1 MVQPIVSLR
10 DVTKTFRGRAAVD
23 RLSFDVHPGEV
34 FALLGPNGAGKT
46 TTVRMLVGILAPDS
60 GSLTF
65 ALPKDARGRPDPTRT
80 AYLPEDRGLWRDQP
94 VLGTLVYLGAL
105 RGLSRKDASQRAEE
119 WLKRLDL
126 FERRHDKVET
136 LSKGNQQRVQ
146 LAAAV
151 LHRPSF
157 AILDEPFSGLDPIS
171 QDMFLTLFRT
181 IREEGT
187 TILLSAHQMDLVER
201 TADRVLL
208 VNKGREILSGG
219 IEELRRK
226 LRAGTRL
233 RIVAEDA
240 VAGDPLAG
248 LEGVVSVER
257 PSERELVVTVE
268 DGRSLSPVLA
278 RAAASFAVRS
288 VAVEEPRLHDVFVE
302 AVRRDGGAPEPE
314 EG

>member
-1 MVQPIVSLR
+1 MAQPLLSLR

-23 RLSFDVHPGEV
+23 RLSFDVQPGEV

-60 GSLTF
+60 GSLAF
-65 ALPKDARGRPDPTRT
+65 SLPRDARGRPDPTRT

-94 VLGTLVYLGAL
+94 VLGTLVYLGTL
-105 RGLSRKDASQRAEE
+105 RGLSRAEAGRRAEE
-119 WLKRLDL
+119 WLARIELL
-126 FERRHDKVET
+126 ERRNEKLEA

-146 LAAAV
+146 LAAAL

-171 QDMFLTLFRT
+171 QETFLGLFRT

-201 TADRVLL
+201 AADRVLL
-208 VNKGREILSGG
+208 MNRGREILSGS
-219 IEELRRK
+219 IVELRHRH
-226 LRAGTRL
+226 RVGTRL

-240 VAGDPLAG
+240 IVGTPFAG
-248 LEGVVSVER
+248 LDGVVAVER
-257 PSERELVVTVE
+257 LTEREVAVTLE
-268 DGRSLSPVLA
+268 EGRSLSPVLA
-278 RAAASFAVRS
+278 CAAAAFSVRG
-288 VAVEEPRLHDVFVE
+288 VALLEPRLHDVFVE
-302 AVRRDGGAPEPE
+302 AVRRDGAAPA
-314 EG
+314 EGT